1 MPDDPFRHQ
10 SETKTSFVPKG
21 AFGYGE
27 GRISSGRLRRPG
39 CVGDP
44 APLRPVKEVP
54 TEFTSASANKY
65 LRRLQDEKDYV
76 LNTELE
82 RCTYV
87 LSEGEAPEPPVYSYR
102 ETRDKVAEIDRV
114 TRILRHGLHQFNMVT
129 VLPQCSLTIDEA
141 LIALAQLS
149 VERDRVAELRARQPK
164 VRLGERPVGAGVT
177 TVEYRYANYDVQ
189 EAERDYEA
197 LSEKIAA
204 IQLELDLAN
213 QTKTFEVAL

>member
-1 MPDDPFRHQ
+1 M
-10 SETKTSFVPKG
+10 
-21 AFGYGE
+21 
-27 GRISSGRLRRPG
+27 
-39 CVGDP
+39 
-44 APLRPVKEVP
+44 
-54 TEFTSASANKY
+54 EFTSASANKY

-114 TRILRHGLHQFNMVT
+114 TRILRHDLHQFNMVT
-129 VLPQCSLTIDEA
+129 VLPQCGLTIDEA

-204 IQLELDLAN
+204 IQVELDLAN